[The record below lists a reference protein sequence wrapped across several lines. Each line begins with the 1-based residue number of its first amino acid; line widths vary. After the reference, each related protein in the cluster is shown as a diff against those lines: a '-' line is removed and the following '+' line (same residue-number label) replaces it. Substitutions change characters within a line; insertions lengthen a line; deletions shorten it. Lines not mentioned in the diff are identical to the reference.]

1 MRWNK
6 IGSYRSYLR
15 RLMQADVPLFDRWA
29 EKNEVDLWTFDKP
42 NDLVRYLQSQKPSRR
57 FDWIL
62 PPYTDHARLFRSTKT
77 GNVWFVSQPYDRAHE
92 IREEVTAWAEERD
105 LHADVYD
112 TEHSW
117 YYPGETCLIV
127 IRGGEE
133 CKR

>member
-6 IGSYRSYLR
+6 LGSYRSYLR
-15 RLMQADVPLFDRWA
+15 GLMQADVPLFDRWA
-29 EKNEVDLWTFDKP
+29 RITGADLYTLENP
-42 NDLVRYLQSQKPSRR
+42 NDVIRYLQCGGHGYHFNPER
-57 FDWIL
+57 
-62 PPYTDHARLFRSTKT
+62 PPHTDHARLFKNSRS

-127 IRGGEE
+127 IRGAEE